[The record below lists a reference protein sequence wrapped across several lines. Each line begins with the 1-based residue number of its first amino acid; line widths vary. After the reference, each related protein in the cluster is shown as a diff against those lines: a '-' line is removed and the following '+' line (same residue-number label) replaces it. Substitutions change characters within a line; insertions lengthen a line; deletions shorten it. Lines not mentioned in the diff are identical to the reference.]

1 MFYQNLQLNN
11 LNIKNIKKMK
21 PENVKFGEGEKNQ
34 GKSTV
39 PQKHQPTQHQGW
51 KSLLFVTQ
59 R

>member
-1 MFYQNLQLNN
+1 
-11 LNIKNIKKMK
+11 MK